1 MLKHFHRG
9 SATYRCR
16 VCTRLCRATLYEHG
30 GGNDGICS
38 ECWDLAGIENTISDN
53 GLEESG
59 YTRNDALPL
68 LKSLKKKGAPL
79 TNWTDLMK
87 TLDIPLEAL

>member
-9 SATYRCR
+9 SATYKCR

-30 GGNDGICS
+30 GGEDGICS
-38 ECWDLAGIENTISDN
+38 ECWDLAGIENSILDY
-53 GLEESG
+53 GLTEAAENRKS
-59 YTRNDALPL
+59 ALPL
-68 LKSLKKKGAPL
+68 LKSLKKKNAPL
-79 TNWTDLMK
+79 KNWMSLMK